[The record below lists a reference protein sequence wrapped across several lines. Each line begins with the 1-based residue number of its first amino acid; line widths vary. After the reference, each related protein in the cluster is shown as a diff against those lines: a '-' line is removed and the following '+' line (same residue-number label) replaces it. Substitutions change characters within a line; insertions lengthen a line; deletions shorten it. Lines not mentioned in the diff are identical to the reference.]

1 MKKSVFAAVV
11 AVAVGFITAVVL
23 CVQTL
28 YAPQPVFSQAQAGM
42 TVVVDAGHGGIDGGV
57 TGKKTGKK
65 ESDLNLA
72 IAFYLKTALE
82 DKGFSVILTR
92 KTEAGLYGTTAK
104 GFKKRDMQ
112 RRREIIEEA
121 KPDFVL
127 SLHQNFYPS
136 RSSRGAQVFYKKD
149 SANGERLAALTQE
162 KLNGLYAG
170 QGVKARKVTTGEFF
184 MLDCTTAPS
193 LLIECGFLS
202 NPADEE
208 LLVSSAWQRKLAET
222 LANSVLTYLSGD
234 MA

>member
-1 MKKSVFAAVV
+1 MRFFAVIL
-11 AVAVGFITAVVL
+11 AVAVSFATAVGMCVKVL
-23 CVQTL
+23 NEQAVS
-28 YAPQPVFSQAQAGM
+28 AFSSGM
-42 TVVVDAGHGGIDGGV
+42 RIVVDAGHGGIDGGV
-57 TGKKTGKK
+57 SGRTSGVK
-65 ESDLNLA
+65 ESDINLS
-72 IAFYLKTALE
+72 IALLLYEELT
-82 DKGFSVILTR
+82 DIGFEVTLTR
-92 KTEAGLYGTTAK
+92 KTGAGLYDTTAK

-112 RRREIIEEA
+112 RRREIIEEI

-170 QGVKARKVTTGEFF
+170 QGVKARKATAGEFF
-184 MLDCTTAPS
+184 MLDCSTAPS

-202 NPADEE
+202 NPADEA

-222 LANSVLTYLSGD
+222 VASSVLAYLSND